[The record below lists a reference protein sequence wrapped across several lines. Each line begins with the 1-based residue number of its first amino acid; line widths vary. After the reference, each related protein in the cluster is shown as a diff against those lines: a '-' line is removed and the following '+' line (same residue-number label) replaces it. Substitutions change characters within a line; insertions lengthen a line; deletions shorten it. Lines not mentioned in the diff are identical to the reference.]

1 MKGENCLAVFN
12 LGHLDYSIA
21 LVACSATLVCR
32 DHLSVLSAD
41 TIFLHLEGRMFL
53 KIKEGDQE

>member
-1 MKGENCLAVFN
+1 MYF
-12 LGHLDYSIA
+12 SIWVILTTP

-41 TIFLHLEGRMFL
+41 TIFLHLKGRMFL

>member
-12 LGHLDYSIA
+12 LGHPDYPIG
-21 LVACSATLVCR
+21 SATLVCR

-41 TIFLHLEGRMFL
+41 TIFLHLEVIMFL